1 MANIQGERSPGDIAR
16 DVLTDVSD
24 IVRGEIRLA
33 QAEIREKAGKAGKA
47 GGMMGAAALCG
58 LLASACLVACCIA
71 ALALVMAV
79 WLAALVMCV
88 LLGGGAVALFA
99 LGRTRFKQ
107 IDPVPGRTVETA
119 KDTLRWARHRTT

>member
-1 MANIQGERSPGDIAR
+1 MANIEGQRSAGDIAH
-16 DVLTDVSD
+16 DVLTDVGD

-33 QAEIREKAGKAGKA
+33 QAEIREKAGKA

-79 WLAALVMCV
+79 WLAALIVCV
-88 LLGGGAVALFA
+88 LLGGCAAALFA